1 MKTVANKN
9 LKDAVI
15 EMDEHYYVNCTL
27 SDCVL
32 LFSGGDFG
40 LVECQIVNCEV
51 RLAGAARK
59 TIQFLKRLTTGCQP
73 SETNGTIT
81 IESRLVN

>member
-1 MKTVANKN
+1 MKTVANQN
-9 LKDAVI
+9 LKDTTI
-15 EMDEHYYVNCTL
+15 KMDEHCFVNCTF
-27 SDCVL
+27 SECIL

-40 LVECQIVNCEV
+40 LVDCRITNCEV